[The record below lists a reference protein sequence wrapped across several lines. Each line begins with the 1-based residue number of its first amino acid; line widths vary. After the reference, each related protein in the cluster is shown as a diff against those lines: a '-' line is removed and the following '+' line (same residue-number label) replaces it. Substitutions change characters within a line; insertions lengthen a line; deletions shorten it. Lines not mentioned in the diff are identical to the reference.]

1 MSKKTK
7 VWAGPMW
14 VADEN
19 QVYYLRTDGN
29 QSQADFF
36 LAVKKNSSSEPI
48 LAGRCFTDYLYPTK
62 AKFGFTGGDLGK
74 KMKVFLEIDDIKF
87 QGKEGKI
94 PLDIGYNIL
103 FFTYNSKV
111 LEIIAITPIDPYG
124 QVKRFKIVYTERDR
138 WISDISL
145 IMNAFGLNLL
155 EILKEGSQHNGQKE
169 EKSE

>member
-1 MSKKTK
+1 MRIN
-7 VWAGPMW
+7 PP
-14 VADEN
+14 
-19 QVYYLRTDGN
+19 L
-29 QSQADFF
+29 
-36 LAVKKNSSSEPI
+36 
-48 LAGRCFTDYLYPTK
+48 
-62 AKFGFTGGDLGK
+62 
-74 KMKVFLEIDDIKF
+74 

-94 PLDIGYNIL
+94 PMDIGYNIL

-124 QVKRFKIVYTERDR
+124 QVKRFKIVYTEQDR

-155 EILKEGSQHNGQKE
+155 EILKEGNQHNGQKE